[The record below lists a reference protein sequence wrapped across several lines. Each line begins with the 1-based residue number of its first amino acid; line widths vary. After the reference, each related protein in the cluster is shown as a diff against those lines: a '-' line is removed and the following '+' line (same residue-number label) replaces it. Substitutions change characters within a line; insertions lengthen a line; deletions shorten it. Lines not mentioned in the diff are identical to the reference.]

1 MGQEVS
7 SGPASSSPEAEVRL
21 RAIAYLGKNGTRLPL
36 ALLREKLGAA
46 TAGIEALL
54 ATAGEAEARQRPG
67 MGRWCV
73 QEIVDHL
80 IESHRPAIPQLAAA
94 ISGDDPGAAI
104 PAHLLSAEPLASSY
118 AQKLAEL
125 GEVHRGLD
133 AIFEGAPED
142 AGATRKIP
150 IAMVLKLPDGRLLE
164 WQEALDFKAY
174 LQGLRVHTLE
184 HQAQVE
190 RTLAAIRGVA

>member
-7 SGPASSSPEAEVRL
+7 DAGSGSPEAEIRG
-21 RAIAYLGKNGTRLPL
+21 RAIAYLEKNGTRLPL
-36 ALLREKLGAA
+36 EALREKLG
-46 TAGIEALL
+46 TVMAGMEALL
-54 ATAGEAEARQRPG
+54 ATVSEEEARLRPAV
-67 MGRWCV
+67 GRWCV

-94 ISGDDPGAAI
+94 LAGKDPGAAI
-104 PAHLLSAEPLASSY
+104 AAHLLSAEPLAAPY
-118 AQKLAEL
+118 ARKLEEL
-125 GEVHRGLD
+125 AEVHRGLG
-133 AIFEGAPED
+133 AIFGGAPED
-142 AGATRKIP
+142 PCATRKIP

-164 WQEALDFKAY
+164 WEDRLDFKAY

-190 RTLAAIRGVA
+190 RTLAAIRSR